1 MAFPPQMFA
10 SRHKMVS
17 GPPLDSQQIA
27 SPHQKY
33 EPLSR
38 GGRSSQANLS
48 AGINTHP
55 PHTLSHEAIL
65 QQSSNAN
72 YGGPPPIRPGVAV
85 VIPVSNK
92 QYYQEPRPTPKAATN
107 LQTPF
112 LSADFKPPVSTPAH
126 DASLIPPID
135 YQVLLI
141 SLADEYFTAAH
152 ARGSVA
158 ALAQQEAETHTYY
171 KLVATG
177 LGCLEAVLKHFRL
190 QPLVEVNVRLRYA
203 MILYEETENSIQ
215 AEEALSKG
223 VAICEMHRLHDLKYQ
238 MQHLLARVLYK
249 RNPRASFKFVDGI
262 IQDLEA
268 YQYIPWVYAFRFLR
282 LSFLLEFS
290 SHQENLIALSHVR
303 FLSSTAEKY
312 GDKAVAAIA
321 MTLESLIH
329 LRESNSAE
337 SIEQAQRALAA
348 ARSSQFDPLVQN
360 NPQLAVLTSFV
371 DLCCALQTFDPKHAA
386 SKMQAMQTSL
396 ENHPNASAW
405 ANDGSFE
412 IPISHTKASPTT
424 GSDGPLRQGRD
435 GKLVLSFNWLPI
447 EDLHVL
453 GYLLSSIAIAYRNTS
468 DGHRSEQLVREG
480 INFLDSE

>member
-1 MAFPPQMFA
+1 MFA
-10 SRHKMVS
+10 SRQKTVS
-17 GPPLDSQQIA
+17 GHHPADSQQIA

-33 EPLSR
+33 QPISR
-38 GGRSSQANLS
+38 GSLSNHANLP

-55 PHTLSHEAIL
+55 PHTPSHEAIL
-65 QQSSNAN
+65 QQSSYSN
-72 YGGPPPIRPGVAV
+72 YGGSPPIKPGVAV

-92 QYYQEPRPTPKAATN
+92 QYYQQPRSTPKAATN
-107 LQTPF
+107 VQNVF
-112 LSADFKPPVSTPAH
+112 LPTDSKPPTSTPVH
-126 DASLIPPID
+126 DASLIPSVD
-135 YQVLLI
+135 YQMLLI
-141 SLADEYFTAAH
+141 SLADEYFTAAY
-152 ARGSVA
+152 ACGSVT
-158 ALAQQEAETHTYY
+158 ALAQQEAEVHTYY

-190 QPLVEVNVRLRYA
+190 QPLVEVKVRLRYA
-203 MILYEETENSIQ
+203 MVLYEETDNSIQ

-223 VAICEMHRLHDLKYQ
+223 VAICEMHRFHDLKYH
-238 MQHLLARVLYK
+238 MQHLLAKVLYK

-290 SHQENLIALSHVR
+290 SHQENLSALNHVR

-312 GDKAVAAIA
+312 GDKAVNAIA

-348 ARSSQFDPLVQN
+348 ARSSQLDPQVKN
-360 NPQLAVLTSFV
+360 NPQLAILTSFV
-371 DLCCALQTFDPKHAA
+371 DLCCTLQTFDSNHAA

-396 ENHPNASAW
+396 EDHPNASAW

-424 GSDGPLRQGRD
+424 SSDGPLRQNMD
-435 GKLVLSFNWLPI
+435 GNLILSFKWLPV
-447 EDLHVL
+447 EDLHAL

-468 DGHRSEQLVREG
+468 DGQRSEQLLREG
-480 INFLDSE
+480 MNFLDSK

>member
-1 MAFPPQMFA
+1 
-10 SRHKMVS
+10 MVS
-17 GPPLDSQQIA
+17 GYHSAGPQQIA
-27 SPHQKY
+27 NPHQKY
-33 EPLSR
+33 LSTSR
-38 GGRSSQANLS
+38 DDLSNHSNLP
-48 AGINTHP
+48 AGIDTTSP
-55 PHTLSHEAIL
+55 QSLSHEAIL
-65 QQSSNAN
+65 QQSPYSNF
-72 YGGPPPIRPGVAV
+72 GGPPPTRPGVAV

-92 QYYQEPRPTPKAATN
+92 QYYQQPRPTSKAATKV
-107 LQTPF
+107 QTP
-112 LSADFKPPVSTPAH
+112 LLPTDSKPPPATLAH
-126 DASLIPPID
+126 DASLIPPVD
-135 YQVLLI
+135 YQMLLI

-152 ARGSVA
+152 ARGPVT
-158 ALAQQEAETHTYY
+158 ALAQQQAEIHTYY

-190 QPLVEVNVRLRYA
+190 QPLTEVKVRLRYA
-203 MILYEETENSIQ
+203 MVLYEETDNSFQ

-282 LSFLLEFS
+282 LSFLLEVS
-290 SHQENLIALSHVR
+290 SHQENLIALNHVR

-312 GDKAVAAIA
+312 GDRAVAAIA
-321 MTLESLIH
+321 MALESLIH

-348 ARSSQFDPLVQN
+348 ARSSQLDPQVKN

-371 DLCCALQTFDPKHAA
+371 DLCCTLQTFDPNHAA

-396 ENHPNASAW
+396 ENHPNASVW

-424 GSDGPLRQGRD
+424 GSDGPLRQDAD
-435 GKLVLSFNWLPI
+435 GNLVLSFQWLPV
-447 EDLHVL
+447 EDLHAL

-468 DGHRSEQLVREG
+468 DGQRSEQLLREG
-480 INFLDSE
+480 MNFLNS